1 MIFVKLIKIKRLKGI
16 NLGWISL
23 NLINDGVISWILV
36 FFFFLPI
43 LLFNWNFDE
52 KLNLCG
58 IDNQLQFNIVQH
70 MKCLIVTGLLIQ
82 F

>member
-16 NLGWISL
+16 TLGWISL
-23 NLINDGVISWILV
+23 NLISDGVISWVLV

-52 KLNLCG
+52 KLNLCR

>member
-1 MIFVKLIKIKRLKGI
+1 LIFVKLIRIKRLKGI
-16 NLGWISL
+16 NLGWIGL
-23 NLINDGVISWILV
+23 NLINDGVISCVLV
-36 FFFFLPI
+36 IFFLPI

-58 IDNQLQFNIVQH
+58 IDNPLQFNIVQH
-70 MKCLIVTGLLIQ
+70 MKCLIVTGLWIQ